1 MKVQKKPKLKKI
13 EAHITPD
20 GDDNITKI
28 AKNEEISVSN
38 MIRTS
43 IDQIFQMYPLY
54 NAIGSLL
61 SHGVIQRMPS
71 PVIETCIMAL
81 QESFTKSIEAA
92 KKSYKESEKRN
103 PELKQMTKKTA
114 DELGNT
120 FKEIMNKIETLQ
132 FKTQKPKME
141 RPAGSLNKEP
151 KSMKKMKHFVLY
163 SMEPIEKIEK
173 KLTKT
178 KKETKP

>member
-71 PVIETCIMAL
+71 PVL
-81 QESFTKSIEAA
+81 
-92 KKSYKESEKRN
+92 
-103 PELKQMTKKTA
+103 
-114 DELGNT
+114 
-120 FKEIMNKIETLQ
+120 
-132 FKTQKPKME
+132 
-141 RPAGSLNKEP
+141 
-151 KSMKKMKHFVLY
+151 LY
-163 SMEPIEKIEK
+163 S
-173 KLTKT
+173 KT
-178 KKETKP
+178 ILYSFSYVRIFAGRSPGR